1 MRAALLPLR
10 SNDLFCAA
18 LKGKDDMEFR
28 NGDDIYGD
36 PNETD
41 EQEIAIA
48 AWDNAHRDHETR
60 PCPDCRGTGLNYLD
74 PDDGG
79 SCPSC
84 ITLRMMF

>member
-1 MRAALLPLR
+1 MRVGFIPLLGAA
-10 SNDLFCAA
+10 S
-18 LKGKDDMEFR
+18 KGDIMEFR

-48 AWDNAHRDHETR
+48 AWDNVPHRDEEMGL
-60 PCPDCRGTGLNYLD
+60 CPDCRGTGLNYHD

-84 ITLRMMF
+84 IGGRRMF